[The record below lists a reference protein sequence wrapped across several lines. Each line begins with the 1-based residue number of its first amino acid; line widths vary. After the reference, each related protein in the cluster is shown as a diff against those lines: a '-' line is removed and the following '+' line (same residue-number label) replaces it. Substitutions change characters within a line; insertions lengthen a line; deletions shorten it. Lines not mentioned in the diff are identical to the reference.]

1 MGIIDRYLERRGF
14 IRNDSPAMLQK
25 SAGFMELETAQY
37 PDGRVEPDK
46 NVGFRDFIDA
56 YSRLPWMYAAAT
68 AVAIASMKATLK
80 IKRETRKKDGE
91 VEKTEI
97 LGEGINALLQRPNQF
112 LSYLELLWTTVINMI
127 VTGNQ
132 PWNLVGTKEKEPI
145 SPTNPPVEIWWIKPE
160 AIVPKAGPHG
170 ELVKYVFTGPTGKDF
185 DLDPSEIIHFR
196 IPNPDSYFLG
206 LGMVAPAKIAATLE
220 FNAQAYNRAFLE
232 NDGKPPLYFEHPGEP
247 DENWRKRFWAA
258 WDMRHKGPKKAGR
271 AGMVWGGI
279 KVHELGTSPKDAQY
293 IEMRKMNREEIL
305 ACMGVPPSIV
315 GLLEY
320 ANYSN
325 MEIQQRKFWED
336 TVIPILTLIADKL
349 TLNLGPHFG
358 EGIVFEFDYSGVKAL
373 QENEEGK
380 ARTASILIANGLKT
394 PNQLI
399 RELYNG
405 EGYVGGDQYYMSM
418 SLIPV
423 GSGVP
428 KRARKRLAE
437 AIVQSEVAKMALSE
451 PPPEAKT
458 SFWRANEA
466 RAKAYWESFEKRV
479 SAKERAMAPEVEKFL
494 RRQADKVKEKASHY
508 HYLADMKIGR
518 LFDVEEEVKS
528 YAKKFEGRYREAFK
542 HAAAAGLHATKGEL
556 YDLSDARMVKTGDD
570 YQVSPEQLEELK
582 RQIERA
588 AKYFNETTWNVI
600 KDDLLK
606 AEAESWP
613 AEELTQRLWEHLQE
627 LAPAEARRIARTEMG
642 RTENWGQTEGYK
654 ENEYVNY
661 KGWMCSFVP
670 ESRDAHKQADGQ
682 EVPLDEEFIV
692 DGERLDYPND
702 SDGSAENVINCLCTT
717 YPVVKEIAE

>member
-14 IRNDSPAMLQK
+14 VRMDSPAALQK
-25 SAGFMELETAQY
+25 AAGFMELETAQY
-37 PDGRVEPDK
+37 PDGRIEPDK

-56 YSRLPWMYAAAT
+56 YSRLPWMFAAAT

-145 SPTNPPVEIWWIKPE
+145 SPTNPPVEIWWVKPE
-160 AIVPKAGPHG
+160 SIVPKAGPHG
-170 ELVKYVFTGPTGKDF
+170 ELVKYIFTGPTGKDL
-185 DLDPSEIIHFR
+185 DLDPTEIIHFR

-206 LGMVAPAKIAATLE
+206 LGMVAPAKLAATLE

-258 WDMRHKGPKKAGR
+258 WDARHKGPKKAGR
-271 AGMVWGGI
+271 AGMVWGGM

-358 EGIVFEFDYSGVKAL
+358 KGIVFEFDYSGVKAL

-380 ARTASILIANGLKT
+380 ARTASILISNGIKT

-405 EGYVGGDQYYMSM
+405 EGYAGGDQYYMNM

-423 GSGVP
+423 GNDASE
-428 KRARKRLAE
+428 RAAKRLTKTLGGPVE
-437 AIVQSEVAKMALSE
+437 KPVAAREGSSAAV
-451 PPPEAKT
+451 PAAKL
-458 SFWRANEA
+458 SFWRADEA

-479 SAKERAMAPEVEKFL
+479 SAKERAMLPEVEKFL
-494 RRQADKVKEKASHY
+494 RHQADKVKEKASHY

-518 LFDVEEEVKS
+518 LFDIEEEVKL

-556 YDLSDARMVKTGDD
+556 YDLSDARMVKAGDE

-582 RQIERA
+582 RQIEQA
-588 AKYFNETTWNVI
+588 AKYFNETTWNVL

-606 AEAESWP
+606 AEAENWTV
-613 AEELTQRLWEHLQE
+613 EELTQRLWEHLQE
-627 LAPAEARRIARTEMG
+627 LAPAEARRIAQ
-642 RTENWGQTEGYK
+642 N
-654 ENEYVNY
+654 
-661 KGWMCSFVP
+661 
-670 ESRDAHKQADGQ
+670 RDG
-682 EVPLDEEFIV
+682 P
-692 DGERLDYPND
+692 DGELGADRGLQGKRVRQLQGLDVLVRP
-702 SDGSAENVINCLCTT
+702 GVEGCPQAG
-717 YPVVKEIAE
+717 